1 MATLEQLIIFFL
13 LIGVGVIARKVG
25 VITPGNTPQLT
36 SLVFNFAMPAII
48 LSGITTDQPHISGKE
63 LSIVLAS
70 AFTALILLIIC
81 SRILARVLR
90 YEREYHG
97 VVTVMTTFTN
107 ISMMGIPMIYSLYGA
122 EAMIYITVFLLP
134 YNLLF
139 FSYGYYCM
147 KDQSG
152 NAEALSLR
160 NMLNVINPGIIA
172 CILALT
178 LYISNIHIPYV
189 IAQPIK
195 MLGAITGPV
204 SMLLIG
210 SFLLDIE
217 WKSVFKDVKVWV
229 FTFFKMVIIPLVIIL
244 IMKLFITNGLLL
256 GVLLAAVA
264 TPTGAGTPLL
274 AQMLNKKFYPL
285 ALKGATLTTLVS
297 LITMPLVAMMTG
309 IG

>member
-1 MATLEQLIIFFL
+1 MATLEQIIIFFL
-13 LIGVGVIARKVG
+13 LIGIGVIARKVG
-25 VITPGNTPQLT
+25 VITPGNTPRLT

-48 LSGITTDQPHISGKE
+48 LSGVTTDQSHISGRE

-70 AFTALILLIIC
+70 AFTTLILLIIC
-81 SRILARVLR
+81 SRMLERILR
-90 YEREYHG
+90 YEREYYG
-97 VVTVMTTFTN
+97 VITVMTTFTN
-107 ISMMGIPMIYSLYGA
+107 VSMMGIPMIYSLYGT

-134 YNLLF
+134 YNSLF

-147 KDQSG
+147 KDQRS
-152 NAEALSLR
+152 NAETLSLK
-160 NMLNVINPGIIA
+160 NMLNVINPGIVA
-172 CILALT
+172 CILALF
-178 LYISNIHIPYV
+178 LYISNVHIPYI

-217 WKSVFKDVKVWV
+217 WKSVFKDVKVWI

-244 IMKLFITNGLLL
+244 IMKLFINDGLLL

-264 TPTGAGTPLL
+264 TPAGAGTPLL
-274 AQMLNKKFYPL
+274 AQMLNKKVYPL

>member
-1 MATLEQLIIFFL
+1 MATLEQVIIFFL
-13 LIGVGVIARKVG
+13 LIGIGVIARKVG
-25 VITPGNTPQLT
+25 VITQGNTPQLT

-48 LSGITTDQPHISGKE
+48 LSGVTTDQPHISGKE

-70 AFTALILLIIC
+70 AFTTLILLIIC
-81 SRILARVLR
+81 SRMLARILR

-97 VVTVMTTFTN
+97 VITVMTTFTN
-107 ISMMGIPMIYSLYGA
+107 VSMMGIPMIYSLYGA

-152 NAEALSLR
+152 NAETLSFK
-160 NMLNVINPGIIA
+160 NMLNVINPGIVA
-172 CILALT
+172 CILALL
-178 LYISNIHIPYV
+178 LYISNVHIPYI

-217 WKSVFKDVKVWV
+217 WKSAFKDVKVWI
-229 FTFFKMVIIPLVIIL
+229 FTFFKMVIIPLVIIS
-244 IMKLFITNGLLL
+244 IMKLFINDGLLL

-264 TPTGAGTPLL
+264 TPAGAGTPLL
-274 AQMLNKKFYPL
+274 AQMLNKKVYPL

>member
-1 MATLEQLIIFFL
+1 MSNLSFSFFL
-13 LIGVGVIARKVG
+13 LALVSLPRKVG

-48 LSGITTDQPHISGKE
+48 LSGITTEQPHISGKD
-63 LSIVLAS
+63 LSIVLTS
-70 AFTALILLIIC
+70 AFTTLILLIIC
-81 SRILARVLR
+81 SRMLARILR
-90 YEREYHG
+90 YEREYYG
-97 VVTVMTTFTN
+97 VITVMTTFTN
-107 ISMMGIPMIYSLYGA
+107 VSMMGIPMIYSLYGS

-152 NAEALSLR
+152 NTESLSLK
-160 NMLNVINPGIIA
+160 NMSNVINPGIIA
-172 CILALT
+172 CILALL
-178 LYISNIHIPYV
+178 LYISNVHIPYI

-217 WKSVFKDVKVWV
+217 WKSVFKDVKVWI

-244 IMKLFITNGLLL
+244 IMKLFINDGLLL

-264 TPTGAGTPLL
+264 TPAGAGTPLL
-274 AQMLNKKFYPL
+274 AQMLNKKVYPL

>member
-152 NAEALSLR
+152 NAEAFSLR

-172 CILALT
+172 CILALI

-256 GVLLAAVA
+256 GVLQAAVA
-264 TPTGAGTPLL
+264 TPAGAGTPLL
-274 AQMLNKKFYPL
+274 AQMLNKKVYPL

>member
-1 MATLEQLIIFFL
+1 MATLEQVIIFFL
-13 LIGVGVIARKVG
+13 LIGIGVIARKVG

-48 LSGITTDQPHISGKE
+48 LSGVTTDQPHISGKG

-70 AFTALILLIIC
+70 AFTTLILLIIC
-81 SRILARVLR
+81 SRMLARILR

-97 VVTVMTTFTN
+97 VITVMTTFTN
-107 ISMMGIPMIYSLYGA
+107 VSMMGIPMIYSLYGA
-122 EAMIYITVFLLP
+122 EAIIYITVFLLP

-152 NAEALSLR
+152 NAETLSLK
-160 NMLNVINPGIIA
+160 NMLNVINPGIVA
-172 CILALT
+172 CILALL
-178 LYISNIHIPYV
+178 LYISNVHIPYI

-217 WKSVFKDVKVWV
+217 WKSAFKDVKVWI
-229 FTFFKMVIIPLVIIL
+229 FTFFKMVIIPLVIIS
-244 IMKLFITNGLLL
+244 IMKLFINDGLLL

-264 TPTGAGTPLL
+264 TPAGAGTPLL
-274 AQMLNKKFYPL
+274 AQMLNKKVYPL

>member
-1 MATLEQLIIFFL
+1 MATLEQVIIFFL
-13 LIGVGVIARKVG
+13 LIGIGVIARKVG
-25 VITPGNTPQLT
+25 VITQGNTPQLT

-48 LSGITTDQPHISGKE
+48 LSGVTTDQPHISRKG

-70 AFTALILLIIC
+70 AFTTLILLIIC
-81 SRILARVLR
+81 SRMLARILR

-97 VVTVMTTFTN
+97 VITVMTTFTN
-107 ISMMGIPMIYSLYGA
+107 VSMMGIPMIYSLYGA

-152 NAEALSLR
+152 NAETLSFK
-160 NMLNVINPGIIA
+160 NMLNVINPGIVA
-172 CILALT
+172 CILALL
-178 LYISNIHIPYV
+178 LYISNVHIPYI

-217 WKSVFKDVKVWV
+217 WKSAFKDVKVWI
-229 FTFFKMVIIPLVIIL
+229 FTFFKMVIIPLVIIS
-244 IMKLFITNGLLL
+244 IMKLFINDGLLL

-264 TPTGAGTPLL
+264 TPAGAGTPLL
-274 AQMLNKKFYPL
+274 AQMLNKKVYPL